1 MTIIAN
7 EYEMKFETTK
17 KAIKVAANIN
27 ELVAYMKAQTQPQSV
42 AEIGMGL
49 YGKKNDRRTA
59 AKIAADLRVLSPLV
73 EVSEKDGEPIEVEHE
88 KFCVA
93 AQCAIKVY
101 DDEGKTYEIPD
112 PAIDPWDV
120 KWEWRKV
127 KKIITPKTKVY
138 KWVG

>member
-49 YGKKNDRRTA
+49 YGKKNDRHTA
-59 AKIAADLRVLSPLV
+59 AKIAADLRVLSSLV
-73 EVSEKDGEPIEVEHE
+73 EISERTEKPIEVEYE
-88 KFCVA
+88 KFFLA
-93 AQCAIKVY
+93 APFSIKVH
-101 DDEGKTYEIPD
+101 DDEGKTYEIPN
-112 PAIDPWDV
+112 PNVNPWDV
-120 KWEWRKV
+120 QWEWRKV

-138 KWVG
+138 KWVD

>member
-73 EVSEKDGEPIEVEHE
+73 EMHEIEGKTIEVEFE
-88 KFCVA
+88 KFVPVNSITVFDA
-93 AQCAIKVY
+93 
-101 DDEGKTYEIPD
+101 EGNTYEIPD
-112 PAIDPWDV
+112 PNIPANDV
-120 KWEWRKV
+120 KWKWGKG
-127 KKIITPKTKVY
+127 KKMITEKIKVY